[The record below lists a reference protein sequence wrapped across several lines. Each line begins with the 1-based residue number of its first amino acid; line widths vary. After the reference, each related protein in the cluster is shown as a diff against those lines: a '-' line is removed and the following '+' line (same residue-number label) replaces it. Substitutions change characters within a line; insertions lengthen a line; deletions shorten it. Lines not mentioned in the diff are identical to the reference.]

1 MRSPLRFASLG
12 VGSAVMML
20 TLSARGVLPSEQLQD
35 YAANNLEHLLGPL
48 NGGALPRPELFRLET
63 DYQARLA
70 HAAPQ
75 EKEMLTAA
83 LKVCNAFEQ
92 ITNAREQAVARI
104 TGGKADNSDSQK
116 STKLHS
122 DKDNYALD
130 ARRQE
135 IRQGQSQ
142 SKFIITSSQIAADQQ
157 WQQYARPWRAEVQ
170 KLLVLEKQAELKLAA
185 AAPAP
190 ATPPSPAPA
199 PAAPPSPAPAPAAPP
214 SPAAATAEADPV
226 VGNWVLDS
234 GGPLVLLPDHTI
246 TGRHGTWTFKGAD
259 ASGRHYELHWP
270 PPKNWSDYVTLS
282 NDAKTLSGHT
292 RGNKPINVYRQ

>member
-1 MRSPLRFASLG
+1 
-12 VGSAVMML
+12 ML
-20 TLSARGVLPSEQLQD
+20 S
-35 YAANNLEHLLGPL
+35 
-48 NGGALPRPELFRLET
+48 
-63 DYQARLA
+63 
-70 HAAPQ
+70 
-75 EKEMLTAA
+75 AA
-83 LKVCNAFEQ
+83 LKVCTAFEQ

-122 DKDNYALD
+122 EKDNFALN

-135 IRQGQSQ
+135 IREGQSQ
-142 SKFIITSSQIAADQQ
+142 SKFIIASSQIAADQQ
-157 WQQYARPWRAEVQ
+157 WQQYVRPWRAEVQ

-185 AAPAP
+185 ATPAPAASAPAPAAPAPAAPAP
-190 ATPPSPAPA
+190 ATSPSPAPA
-199 PAAPPSPAPAPAAPP
+199 PGAPPT
-214 SPAAATAEADPV
+214 PAAATAEADPV
-226 VGNWVLDS
+226 LGNWVLDS

-282 NDAKTLSGHT
+282 NDANTLSGHT

>member
-1 MRSPLRFASLG
+1 
-12 VGSAVMML
+12 MML
-20 TLSARGVLPSEQLQD
+20 TISARGVLPSEQLQG
-35 YAANNLEHLLGPL
+35 YATNNLEHLLGPL
-48 NGGALPRPELFRLET
+48 NDGTLPRPELFRLET

-70 HAAPQ
+70 QAAPQ

-83 LKVCNAFEQ
+83 LKVCTAFEQ
-92 ITNAREQAVARI
+92 ILKAREQAVARI
-104 TGGKADNSDSQK
+104 TGGKADNSDSLK

-122 DKDNYALD
+122 KKDDYALD

-142 SKFIITSSQIAADQQ
+142 STFIITSGQIAADQQ

-170 KLLVLEKQAELKLAA
+170 KLIVQEKQAELALAA

-190 ATPPSPAPA
+190 S
-199 PAAPPSPAPAPAAPP
+199 APPSPAPAPVAPP

-270 PPKNWSDYVTLS
+270 APKNWSDYVTLS
-282 NDAKTLSGHT
+282 NDANTLSGHT
-292 RGNKPINVYRQ
+292 RGNKPISVYRQ